1 MDFSRISLLDCH
13 FSVLCIMAFTSPRM
27 MDMQF
32 RLIPWLSISPH
43 AWNYAKYFEPLR
55 HKKAYISIFL
65 QIKFWMLVSD
75 RDYEDMRYDVRFQC
89 HAFKIQRGGGAD
101 IMHLP
106 SLRDIEKI
114 NHFCGA
120 WKRLNS
126 DNMHGL
132 CIKLCLLPAF
142 DKIWKMKCQCMQN
155 CGFLK
160 AWKGGCFK
168 CNINS
173 RFNNFA
179 R

>member
-1 MDFSRISLLDCH
+1 MDLSLIYLLDCH
-13 FSVLCIMAFTSPRM
+13 FSVLCIMAFTSPGWWICNS
-27 MDMQF
+27 DLYLGLLYPPCLELCKIF
-32 RLIPWLSISPH
+32 RAIAPQKKHTSQYFSKSNSECWSLIETMKIWDTMCDSNATH
-43 AWNYAKYFEPLR
+43 FN
-55 HKKAYISIFL
+55 
-65 QIKFWMLVSD
+65 
-75 RDYEDMRYDVRFQC
+75 
-89 HAFKIQRGGGAD
+89 IQRGGGAD

-106 SLRDIEKI
+106 SLRDFEKI

-126 DNMHGL
+126 DNMHAL